1 MFLKWTKI
9 SSTADLKEGVTDM
22 FVVVQR
28 SIDFWISFSK
38 VFVVGKNEIMF

>member
-9 SSTADLKEGVTDM
+9 SSTANLKEGVTDM

-28 SIDFWISFSK
+28 SIDFWILFSK
-38 VFVVGKNEIMF
+38 LFVVGKNEIIV